1 MNSQGVIF
9 PTIPHFART
18 PLGKSLPDSSQ
29 SLGTRRTAHRQRG
42 IAPGLYGFWI
52 ESRMIGM
59 WRLTVLISSLI
70 LFLWPREQSTILCW
84 TRKRSIDYKG
94 KWIKSRVRSIS
105 LFAQT
110 RMTRKREAKQ
120 ELPHSALRAGQAR
133 NPPFLSILW
142 FPFFHVP
149 QVDPVRRKPPSATT
163 SRGERGTKRFR
174 KVGIGSYRDIDLSA
188 QQTLRIST
196 FSPCFHFFHWNQ
208 FHYSFCQSKEG
219 NATLIERSLHG
230 NKKRQP

>member
-1 MNSQGVIF
+1 MHTFRYVRMIAHYLPSTSRDRSISCPHARTNQNMPPILLTMFISSPSSTVPFLSQTVCFPGPSLRSYSNIQIILKGSLGQLSYWLEMNSQGVIF

-84 TRKRSIDYKG
+84 TRKRSIDY
-94 KWIKSRVRSIS
+94 
-105 LFAQT
+105 
-110 RMTRKREAKQ
+110 
-120 ELPHSALRAGQAR
+120 
-133 NPPFLSILW
+133 N
-142 FPFFHVP
+142 
-149 QVDPVRRKPPSATT
+149 
-163 SRGERGTKRFR
+163 
-174 KVGIGSYRDIDLSA
+174 
-188 QQTLRIST
+188 
-196 FSPCFHFFHWNQ
+196 
-208 FHYSFCQSKEG
+208 
-219 NATLIERSLHG
+219 
-230 NKKRQP
+230 